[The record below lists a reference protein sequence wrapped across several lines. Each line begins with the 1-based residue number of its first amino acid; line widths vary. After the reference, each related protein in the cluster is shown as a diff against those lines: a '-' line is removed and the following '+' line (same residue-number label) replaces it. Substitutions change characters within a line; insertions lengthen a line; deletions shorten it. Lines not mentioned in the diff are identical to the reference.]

1 MKQEYQKMQES
12 LLPDQEKRE
21 EMWERIVAESG
32 KSREQKKRVYLK
44 TGVIGSVAAALL
56 ICGLFLPQIG
66 LAAHIREMIQSVFV
80 KGSDNIAEDVQN
92 DLYSDEDQHVKMQI
106 REMLSDG
113 SCVYLGISY
122 RALDQEGKDFLS
134 NPEWGSGKAVSND
147 KIFSFVPSQDYIA
160 HSSGW
165 SSNLEEIEGMKKDD
179 ERYFVYHLFE
189 DGDNFS
195 FDDGKMSFEYAMPE
209 AQGNLKQ
216 GKIAIKSNLD
226 RILYRVEKKDAA
238 QGEHQPIYLS
248 ISKISFRLLMP
259 GADSL
264 KGVDGADDESIKVVF
279 TTKDGLVR
287 EDYAVAV
294 MPKDDSPM
302 MKLVDGSKDRGEYR
316 MLYGL
321 FQEDNHKK
329 LLASPSATIDHP
341 DQIAGLEIGGEQ
353 FDLIREE

>member
-12 LLPDQEKRE
+12 LLPAQEKRE
-21 EMWERIVAESG
+21 EMWERIVTESG
-32 KSREQKKRVYLK
+32 ESRGQKRRTHLK
-44 TGVIGSVAAALL
+44 TGMIGSVVAAVL

-66 LAAHIREMIQSVFV
+66 LAAHIREMIQSAFI
-80 KGSDNIAEDVQN
+80 KGNDNITGDVQN
-92 DLYSDEDQHVKMQI
+92 NLYSDEDQHVEMQI

-113 SCVYLGISY
+113 SCVYLGIRY

-147 KIFSFVPSQDYIA
+147 KIFSFLPSQEYIA

-165 SSNLEEIEGMKKDD
+165 SYSLEEIGGMQKDD

-189 DGDNFS
+189 NGDNVS
-195 FDDGKMSFEYAMPE
+195 FDDGEMSFVYAMPE
-209 AQGNLKQ
+209 AQGELKQ

-226 RILYRVEKKDAA
+226 RILYRVEKKDATK
-238 QGEHQPIYLS
+238 GEHQPIYLN
-248 ISKISFRLLMP
+248 ISKISFRLLMS

-264 KGVDGADDESIKVVF
+264 KGEDGADDESVKVVF
-279 TTKDGLVR
+279 TTKDGLER

-294 MPKDDSPM
+294 TPKDDSPM
-302 MKLVDGSKDRGEYR
+302 MKLVEGSKNKSEYG
-316 MLYGL
+316 MLSGL
-321 FQEDNHKK
+321 FEEDNHKK

-353 FDLIREE
+353 FELIREE